1 MYDPTDEPTD
11 ELFEAILKVLCTAPK
26 NLAKRSLAR
35 LFEEGAL
42 AQVLLADAGAG
53 PRDEEAFQEA
63 LALHWDRVE
72 ALRNELAASFL
83 HSVQREEF

>member
-1 MYDPTDEPTD
+1 MYDPTDEKTD
-11 ELFEAILKVLCTAPK
+11 SLFAAILQILQYAPA
-26 NLAKRSLAR
+26 NLTKQSLAR

-42 AQVLLADAGAG
+42 AQILLQEAGAG
-53 PRDEEAFQEA
+53 PESEEAFHDAMATRWE
-63 LALHWDRVE
+63 RVE